1 MDRTFSI
8 RRLLPK
14 NEKRRICRS
23 DIGFPF
29 VASVGGRE
37 NGFFL
42 PLSGSEAVKM
52 DFFFRRVTR
61 GSKNEFSLAMLYTY
75 HKGL

>member
-42 PLSGSEAVKM
+42 PPSGSKAVKT
-52 DFFFRRVTR
+52 DFFFR
-61 GSKNEFSLAMLYTY
+61 
-75 HKGL
+75 